1 MRKYTLITL
10 AAVFGMLIT
19 TMHSMAQFTS
29 TPVYV
34 NEIHYDNI
42 GADLNE
48 SIEVAGPA
56 GTNLSNYLLYLYN
69 GQGGLT
75 YAPGNPFY
83 LNGIIPDQ
91 GNGYGT
97 LCFSVPGIQNGS
109 PDGLALVY
117 YPSGALFPEVVQ
129 FISYEGSFPANNGP
143 ALGDTS
149 QDIGVWESTT
159 TPIGF
164 SLQLSGIGFTYEDFL
179 LTGGWQM
186 PDTATCGLP
195 NNNQTFQKLD
205 YCTDFLDF
213 WMNEQSGPATI
224 DTLTQ
229 SVHIE
234 VLTGTDLSNLVAF
247 FDLCFFATVSDSIS
261 GDPVFSGDYP
271 RGFTQPVVWYIDN
284 KEPGKYWTIT
294 VTEQIPEIVI
304 NELDIAQPGND
315 VAEFIELKNNGST
328 AVNITGMELHLIDG
342 TTGTPYA
349 QYTFPAGMLAP
360 GDYYVLCANPAT
372 TMNCDW
378 DVTPDLNLLQD
389 GPDAVVLYTATGGL
403 VDAVSYG
410 GDVPGF
416 SEGGGTHLTDPDTEF
431 KVGLSRYPD
440 GADSDDNAADF
451 QLLCISPGYANAFDT
466 IPCICTITALSFDS
480 VSACDSMSSTFGAY
494 LTISYAKA
502 PAAGYLVV
510 NGQQYPVTGSPQSI
524 YLPGIPATGNSV
536 AINVYFS
543 ENPACAWSDAAFF
556 TAPPPCGKCYVVDAW
571 TGNQSSC
578 TPATNFYGQ
587 EVYLDVMFNPGGDW
601 IIQAGKAKD
610 TAAFIPQSGNTG
622 LLQFDGLISD
632 GMPEQGVIYNTMIP
646 GCVFEIAG
654 LWTAPENCY
663 LSPAIVINEVDYIQ
677 SGGSNA
683 SFIELKNNEAF
694 DVFLKDYS
702 VELINGASLQAY
714 DHILLPDVFIPAGG
728 YFVMC
733 ANPGVTPLCDMD
745 LSSHQNLAGL
755 PFSIDADGPDAIALY
770 DLFGTKVDA
779 MSYEGDVPGFTE
791 TSGAG
796 LEDDGGLETHGLSRY
811 PDGIDTDNN
820 AADFKARCITPGEAN
835 TYLFGYCGP
844 FHTMNLTVLYRNAE
858 ETPMGDVVLDVK
870 EAKTTG
876 GLFVTA
882 ADGTVTL
889 DSLGN
894 LEYNVDVDASVYPWG
909 WGGVNA
915 LDALIVARHFTGLD
929 TLEGDFKA
937 VGNVVPPE
945 LINSTDAFN
954 IALRFAGL
962 INAFP
967 VGDWYP
973 ASYSF
978 SLNENNE
985 SIFNDTLYLL
995 CYGDVNGSHIPLAPL
1010 KAAGI
1015 DIAASGNSLSLSDKV
1030 IPLAFRED
1038 VSLGAVSL
1046 KMGIPASLDVRSI
1059 KMGNGQD
1066 ALYHIDGQILTV
1078 SWFDVNPL
1086 FVKAGEAF
1094 LLIEVSEM
1102 PPFSIRDFAV
1112 LPGSEIASSDAL
1124 KLSGLQILIPEL
1136 QAGLMDFLLWPNP
1149 ARDLIQLR
1157 FRSESAGE
1165 LNIDIL
1171 NVLGANTGL
1180 GFEGNILPGETNIQI
1195 PLENLAEGSYL
1206 VRTSFGGEQHLRK
1219 LIIVR

>member
-1 MRKYTLITL
+1 MRNNTLIVL
-10 AAVFGMLIT
+10 AAIIGMLVT
-19 TMHSMAQFTS
+19 TVQTMAQFPT

-34 NEIHYDNI
+34 NEIHYDNA

-48 SIEVAGPA
+48 AIEVAGPA
-56 GTNLSNYLLYLYN
+56 GTNLSSYLLYLYN

-83 LNGIIPDQ
+83 LNGVIPDQ

-117 YPSGALFPEVVQ
+117 YPAGALYPEVVQ
-129 FISYEGSFPANNGP
+129 FISYEGEFPANNGP

-149 QDIGVWESTT
+149 QDIGVWENTT
-159 TPIGF
+159 SQAGF
-164 SLQLSGIGFTYEDFL
+164 SLQLGGIGFTYEDFL

-213 WMNEQSGPATI
+213 WMNEQSGPAII

-229 SVHIE
+229 TVHIE
-234 VLTGTDLSNLVAF
+234 VVTGTDLSNLLAF
-247 FDLCFFATVSDSIS
+247 FDLCFFATVSDSIT

-271 RGFTQPVVWYIDN
+271 RDFSQPVVWYIDN
-284 KEPGKYWTIT
+284 KEPGKYWTII

-315 VAEFIELKNNGST
+315 VSEYIELKNNGSS
-328 AVNITGMELHLIDG
+328 AVNLEGMVLSLIDG
-342 TTGTPYA
+342 GTGTPYA
-349 QYTFPAGMLAP
+349 QFTFPAGSIAG
-360 GDYYVLCANPAT
+360 GDYYVVCANPAT

-378 DVTPDLNLLQD
+378 DVSPDLNLLQD
-389 GPDAVVLYTATGGL
+389 GTDALILYTATGGL
-403 VDAVSYG
+403 VDALSYG

-416 SEGGGTHLTDPDTEF
+416 SEGGGTPLVDPETEF

-440 GADSDDNAADF
+440 GSDTDDNAADF
-451 QLLCISPGYANAFDT
+451 QLLCNTPGYANAFDT
-466 IPCICTITALSFDS
+466 IPCICTITGVSFDS
-480 VSACDSMSSTFGAY
+480 TSACDSMSSTFGAY
-494 LTISYAKA
+494 LTITYAKA
-502 PAAGYLVV
+502 PAAGNLVV
-510 NGQQYPVTGSPQSI
+510 NGQSFPVSGSPQTT
-524 YLPGIPATGNSV
+524 YLQGIPATGNSV

-543 ENPACAWSDAAFF
+543 ENPGCAWTDAAFF

-587 EVYLDVMFNPGGDW
+587 EIYLDVMFNPGGNW
-601 IIQAGKAKD
+601 IIQAGKAND

-632 GMPEQGVIYNTMIP
+632 GMPEQGLIYNTMIP

-654 LWTAPENCY
+654 LWTAPQNCY
-663 LSPAIVINEVDYIQ
+663 LSPAIVINEVDYVQ
-677 SGGSNA
+677 PGGNNA

-694 DVFLKDYS
+694 DVFLEDYF

-714 DHILLPDVFIPAGG
+714 DRIALPPVFLPAGG

-733 ANPGVTPLCDMD
+733 ADPGATALCDLD
-745 LSSHQNLAGL
+745 LSSHQNLGGL
-755 PFSIDADGPDAIALY
+755 PFSIDTDGPDAIALY

-791 TSGAG
+791 TSGLG
-796 LEDDGGLETHGLSRY
+796 LEDNASLETHGLSRY
-811 PDGIDTDNN
+811 ADGTDTDNN
-820 AADFKARCITPGEAN
+820 AADFKSRCITPGEAN
-835 TYLFGYCGP
+835 TYLYGYCGP
-844 FHTMNLTVLYRNAE
+844 FHTMNLTVVYRNAE
-858 ETPMGDVVLDVK
+858 ETPMGDVVLDVT
-870 EAKTTG
+870 EAKATG
-876 GLFVTA
+876 GTFTSA
-882 ADGTVTL
+882 PDGIVVL

-894 LEYNVDVDASVYPWG
+894 LTYNVNVDASAYPWG
-909 WGGVNA
+909 WGGVNS
-915 LDALIVARHFTGLD
+915 LDALMVARHFTGLE
-929 TLEGDFKA
+929 TLEGDYKT

-945 LINSTDAFN
+945 ILNSTDAFN

-962 INAFP
+962 INSFSF
-967 VGDWYP
+967 GDWYP
-973 ASYSF
+973 STYSF
-978 SLNENNE
+978 SLNESNE
-985 SIFNDTLYLL
+985 TVFNDTLYLL
-995 CYGDVNGSHIPLAPL
+995 CYGDVNGSHIPQAPL

-1015 DIAASGNSLSLSDKV
+1015 DIASSGNILAMNDKV
-1030 IPLAFRED
+1030 IPLAFQKD

-1046 KMGIPASLDVRSI
+1046 KMAIPASLDIRGVQ
-1059 KMGNGQD
+1059 MGNGQE
-1066 ALYHIDGQILTV
+1066 ALYFIENNTLTV

-1086 FVKAGEAF
+1086 PVKAGEAF

-1102 PPFSIRDFAV
+1102 SPCNIDDFAV

-1136 QAGLMDFLLWPNP
+1136 QAGLQDFLLWPNP
-1149 ARDLIQLR
+1149 ARDQIQLR
-1157 FRSESAGE
+1157 FRSEIAGE
-1165 LNIDIL
+1165 LSIDIL
-1171 NVLGANTGL
+1171 NVLGAKTGSA
-1180 GFEGNILPGETNIQI
+1180 FEGKILPGETNIQL

-1206 VRTSFGGEQHLRK
+1206 VRISFGGEQQLKK
-1219 LIIVR
+1219 LVIVR